1 MSYAVAAALQ
11 QAIYRR
17 LIEDGE
23 VRALVEDA
31 IFDAVPSGSVPSLY
45 VSLGPEEVR
54 DSSDKT
60 GHGAT
65 HDFTVSVVT
74 DRPGFHEAKQVA
86 GAVSD
91 ALLRGGFALERGR
104 LVSLHFVRARAGR
117 LKEAT
122 QRRIDLRFRARVED
136 H

>member
-17 LIEDGE
+17 LADDDG
-23 VRALVEDA
+23 VAALVGNA
-31 IFDAVPSGSVPSLY
+31 VFDAVPAGLVPPLY

-60 GHGAT
+60 GGGAT

-74 DRPGFHEAKQVA
+74 DQAGFHGAKEVA

-91 ALLRGGFALERGR
+91 AILRGGFELERGR
-104 LVSLHFVRARAGR
+104 LVFLHFLRAKAGR
-117 LKEAT
+117 RRDAT

-136 H
+136 R

>member
-17 LIEDGE
+17 LTEDDGL
-23 VRALVEDA
+23 RALVGDA
-31 IFDAVPSGSVPSLY
+31 VFDAVPAGPVPPLY

-60 GHGAT
+60 GRGAT
-65 HDFTVSVVT
+65 HDFTVSIVT
-74 DRPGFHEAKQVA
+74 EQAGFHGAKEAA

-91 ALLRGGFALERGR
+91 AVLRGGFELERGR
-104 LVSLHFVRARAGR
+104 LVYLQFLRAKAGR
-117 LKEAT
+117 QRGAT

-136 H
+136 Q

>member
-11 QAIYRR
+11 QAVYRR
-17 LIEDGE
+17 LADDGE
-23 VRALVEDA
+23 LGALVGRA
-31 IFDAVPSGSVPSLY
+31 VFDVVPSGSVPSLY

-60 GHGAT
+60 GRGAT

-74 DRPGFHEAKQVA
+74 DQAGFQGAKRAA

-91 ALLRGGFALERGR
+91 ALLRSGLELERGR
-104 LVSLHFVRARAGR
+104 LVSLYFLRARAGR
-117 LKEAT
+117 LKDAT

-136 H
+136 